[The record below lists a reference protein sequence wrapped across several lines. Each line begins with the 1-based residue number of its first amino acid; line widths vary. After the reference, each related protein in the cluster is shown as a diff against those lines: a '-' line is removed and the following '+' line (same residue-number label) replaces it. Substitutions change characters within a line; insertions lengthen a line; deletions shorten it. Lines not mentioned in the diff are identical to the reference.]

1 MARPKKAECL
11 ERVQIYLPKELLKK
25 LELTDFIKKENF
37 SKKLRD
43 FIDTKINKDSSN
55 ETE

>member
-1 MARPKKAECL
+1 MARPKKDDCL
-11 ERVQIYLPKELLKK
+11 ERVQVYLPKETLKK

-43 FIDTKINKDSSN
+43 FIDTKIDKDSSN
-55 ETE
+55 ETK